1 METQELG
8 ERLAPFCQE
17 KYGDPDARVVEVVTM
32 PGHAG
37 FAYGFRVETGGRT
50 DSWFIRLP
58 PPNVNWRGTADVLR
72 QVADGL
78 GLSFHDL
85 HVNAEEDGSFS
96 VELHLEMRP
105 DISLLEAHALADDF
119 ERRVAEGATRPFR
132 LIAHL
137 EPVPDDVLHPAPDL
151 PQSIRDR
158 IRDLI
163 LKRTGDGRLQELQT
177 YRLGMRVGVTASISI
192 RKDASLSEAH
202 DL

>member
-1 METQELG
+1 
-8 ERLAPFCQE
+8 
-17 KYGDPDARVVEVVTM
+17 
-32 PGHAG
+32 
-37 FAYGFRVETGGRT
+37 
-50 DSWFIRLP
+50 
-58 PPNVNWRGTADVLR
+58 
-72 QVADGL
+72 L

-202 DL
+202 ALSEAIERELLNEMPLVHRVTVHVEPEEV